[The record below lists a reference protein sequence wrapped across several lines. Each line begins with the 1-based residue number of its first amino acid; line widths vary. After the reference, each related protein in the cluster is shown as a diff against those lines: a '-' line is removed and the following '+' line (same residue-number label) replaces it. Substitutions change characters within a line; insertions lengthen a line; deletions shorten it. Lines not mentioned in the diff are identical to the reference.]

1 MRPECVSARVA
12 DTPGGD
18 AIQADWGLVSRCQG
32 GGGLGDVGRF
42 SPLGGEDFPAGAT
55 GCFVPL
61 QLLLGSHA
69 HPKATRL
76 LFLALC
82 LKEKMLGARAG
93 GPHAL
98 PHYKSDRPGRGQFTF
113 TSGWMDCSQDLGE
126 NPRITTTNRQTSKTA
141 DTYSQLSQVS
151 AFKPSISCSLDRN
164 FNKQSGQGRKWTA
177 GFGSAQKSPV
187 GLGLRELL
195 GLPRSISSFISCFP
209 GTFKTRYSLLEVW
222 GHQAC
227 DIRSCPQC

>member
-1 MRPECVSARVA
+1 M
-12 DTPGGD
+12 
-18 AIQADWGLVSRCQG
+18 IQADWGLVSRCQG
-32 GGGLGDVGRF
+32 DRGLGDISRF
-42 SPLGGEDFPAGAT
+42 SPLGGEDFLAGAT

-69 HPKATRL
+69 HPKPTRL

-82 LKEKMLGARAG
+82 LKEKTLGARAG
-93 GPHAL
+93 SPHAL

-113 TSGWMDCSQDLGE
+113 SCGWMDCSQDLGE

-141 DTYSQLSQVS
+141 YTYIQLSQVS
-151 AFKPSISCSLDRN
+151 LAFKPSISCSLDRN

-195 GLPRSISSFISCFP
+195 PCSISSLISCFP
-209 GTFKTRYSLLEVW
+209 GTFKTRHSLLEVW
-222 GHQAC
+222 GHQAY